1 MFDFFTV
8 FVKLGTFLID
18 VIPSGYV
25 LLYTQDHRGVE
36 LHKLRLIQL
45 YFLIIYYI
53 HKRKDTKKLFFLM
66 VRPIKS
72 DLHIGLIHTY

>member
-36 LHKLRLIQL
+36 LHNAQ
-45 YFLIIYYI
+45 
-53 HKRKDTKKLFFLM
+53 
-66 VRPIKS
+66 
-72 DLHIGLIHTY
+72 